1 MTIRFMLTII
11 MVLIIDN
18 CNRKLVRHDKK
29 NNNDK
34 IMIMIVDNGNRKYV
48 RNDIRKNKYNNNEKE
63 N

>member
-1 MTIRFMLTII
+1 